1 MHTTRPPT
9 HRSRSLQPVPTG
21 SVLPVSADWDPWYER
36 LADARV
42 LPEQF
47 FGPQASPCTICPEA
61 ALMRAVFE
69 DALACVQR
77 QFVTEERRV
86 QRLAREA
93 EEWFFSDDSYWLFS
107 FVSICATL
115 GLEPEPIRQ
124 GLKRWH
130 QSRPNMLQRKL
141 QHVIVARQPPSLA
154 A

>member
-1 MHTTRPPT
+1 
-9 HRSRSLQPVPTG
+9 
-21 SVLPVSADWDPWYER
+21 
-36 LADARV
+36 
-42 LPEQF
+42 
-47 FGPQASPCTICPEA
+47 
-61 ALMRAVFE
+61 MRAVFE